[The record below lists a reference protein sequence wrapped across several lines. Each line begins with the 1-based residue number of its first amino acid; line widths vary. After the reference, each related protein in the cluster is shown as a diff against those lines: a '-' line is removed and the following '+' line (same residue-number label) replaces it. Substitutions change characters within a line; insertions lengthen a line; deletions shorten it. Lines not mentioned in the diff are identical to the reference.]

1 LIYIT
6 KYYLYIRHYYL
17 AKSLII
23 EVCIWCSMYDV
34 YPIASVTN
42 LVSSQDAL
50 KQSRKDNQ
58 TASTENGKLIRT
70 YLK

>member
-1 LIYIT
+1 
-6 KYYLYIRHYYL
+6 
-17 AKSLII
+17 
-23 EVCIWCSMYDV
+23 MYDV